1 MTARRLSVSLRSVF
15 LHQTFTCSK
24 RHVMDEEKF
33 RRFIYTNLTK
43 GPSIAAEAGEG
54 SASSERGEKKGKKE
68 EKGGKKSLTIA
79 TEEEARKLTSSKAM
93 KSWRVAFTD
102 PS

>member
-1 MTARRLSVSLRSVF
+1 
-15 LHQTFTCSK
+15 
-24 RHVMDEEKF
+24 MDEEKF

-79 TEEEARKLTSSKAM
+79 SLFPQLQANPAKCLSGMAILRDVPRNSAEKLAR
-93 KSWRVAFTD
+93 
-102 PS
+102 